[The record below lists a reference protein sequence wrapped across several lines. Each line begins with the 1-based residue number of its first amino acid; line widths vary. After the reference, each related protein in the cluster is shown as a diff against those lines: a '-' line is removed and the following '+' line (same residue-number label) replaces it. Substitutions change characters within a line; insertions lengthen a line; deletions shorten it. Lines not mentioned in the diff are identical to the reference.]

1 MSPALPNFNTS
12 GGIQQTMI
20 PSDPGGSAPK
30 KKAKPKKA
38 KRTGASEAVV
48 QLALELLAV
57 SLFTLMAGASNEMG
71 NLMIIFMVGFWLIYL
86 IQNAKVIAGLE
97 RMLEAA

>member
-1 MSPALPNFNTS
+1 MSPALPPNFSVGPTPV
-12 GGIQQTMI
+12 MI
-20 PSDPGGSAPK
+20 PSDPGGSAPPK
-30 KKAKPKKA
+30 KKKKKST
-38 KRTGASEAVV
+38 KRTGTSEAIV

-57 SLFTLMAGASNEMG
+57 SIFTLMAGASNDVG
-71 NLMIIFMVGFWLIYL
+71 NVMVLLMVGFWLIYM